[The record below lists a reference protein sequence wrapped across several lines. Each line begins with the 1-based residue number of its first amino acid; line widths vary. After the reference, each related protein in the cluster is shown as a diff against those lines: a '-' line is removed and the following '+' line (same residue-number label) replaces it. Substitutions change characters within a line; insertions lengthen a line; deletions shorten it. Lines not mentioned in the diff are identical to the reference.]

1 MTIRSEPVS
10 DAQFR
15 AMSAL
20 AQGPVFPGHGVTLA
34 TARSLDRRGLAY
46 LEEDPGASGH
56 TWVLHRDPPHAPH
69 WEIRDRDYGGG
80 DGSEESEAWLTP
92 ASRLSLVQVL
102 LIAVKLRTTVDIMD
116 GDRYIVSYCG
126 AEPYWWQP
134 GTHGGE
140 MHQVSSLGWCNTC
153 LDEHGF
159 YVHHLGVY
167 DEIAVLT
174 ETAITD
180 RVLRRQVEADGETAA
195 RYAERVAG
203 RRIPKWDDG
212 LRAVL
217 ITKGGT
223 FLGPQGLMRQFTV
236 TMRDNS
242 KHRVAVPY
250 DNRPEDYLS
259 GSRDLYAARDLAERL
274 AYDRIRDRKPCS
286 DCRGTRGHAKDCYV
300 TKDAEFE
307 AKYGELLRSSHDE
320 G

>member
-1 MTIRSEPVS
+1 MSVRSEPIS

-46 LEEDPGASGH
+46 LEQDPAASGH

-69 WEIRDRDYGGG
+69 WEIRERDDG
-80 DGSEESEAWLTP
+80 DGSGPSGPFIVP

-102 LIAVKLRTTVDIMD
+102 LVAVKLGRTVDIMD

-126 AEPYWWQP
+126 AEPYWWKP
-134 GTHGGE
+134 GETGAE

-153 LDEHGF
+153 LDEYGF
-159 YVHHLGVY
+159 YAHHLGVY

-180 RVLRRQVEADGETAA
+180 RVLRRQVEADGQTAEQ
-195 RYAERVAG
+195 YAGSVAG
-203 RRIPKWDDG
+203 KRIPKWDDG

-217 ITKGGT
+217 ITRGGT

-236 TMRDNS
+236 MMRDRS
-242 KHRVAVPY
+242 KHLVAVPY
-250 DNRPEDYLS
+250 DNRSQEYMS

-274 AYDRIRDRKPCS
+274 AYDRIRDRKPCY
-286 DCRGTRGHAKDCYV
+286 DCRGTRGHAHDCHV
-300 TKDAEFE
+300 TRDAEFE
-307 AKYGELLRSSHDE
+307 AKYGELLRSGDDE